1 MVWMLLLLSSG
12 LRIADAVRTRPLEEP
27 PMRALAEGIRQEWTK
42 LEPESIAD
50 LRGLLRIVAAAT
62 SLRGT
67 VERNSE
73 ATITA
78 LVGALADR
86 GVTAVAARVASTAMI
101 SGLSVALLDWAQS
114 DQAAPGDALGRAL
127 DALGGSA
134 SA

>member
-1 MVWMLLLLSSG
+1 
-12 LRIADAVRTRPLEEP
+12 
-27 PMRALAEGIRQEWTK
+27 MRALAEGIRQEWTK